1 MQILCIFLFQSLQ
14 YLGSTVVKELRGTE
28 STKKSIQKLK
38 ASVGQANDEDVLK
51 HGAALTLAIC
61 HRGVEFIDASSK
73 VSGALDSARNMA
85 YFIYIIPFQRIICEH
100 EIQNINCACQD
111 SEDLRHFAYIT
122 KELDM
127 HYCHVFLVPSTVSS
141 RSTMSP
147 NICTKLMETHCS
159 AGFGQRDYPHTG
171 PGL

>member
-1 MQILCIFLFQSLQ
+1 M
-14 YLGSTVVKELRGTE
+14 KELRGTE

-38 ASVGQANDEDVLK
+38 ASSSADQANDEEVLK
-51 HGAALTLAIC
+51 QGAPLTLAIC

-73 VSGALDSARNMA
+73 VSRLDNRAGNI
-85 YFIYIIPFQRIICEH
+85 IYLICNVPSQRIICEH

-127 HYCHVFLVPSTVSS
+127 HYCHVFLVPSRVS
-141 RSTMSP
+141 RIEYDST
-147 NICTKLMETHCS
+147 ICVN
-159 AGFGQRDYPHTG
+159 
-171 PGL
+171 